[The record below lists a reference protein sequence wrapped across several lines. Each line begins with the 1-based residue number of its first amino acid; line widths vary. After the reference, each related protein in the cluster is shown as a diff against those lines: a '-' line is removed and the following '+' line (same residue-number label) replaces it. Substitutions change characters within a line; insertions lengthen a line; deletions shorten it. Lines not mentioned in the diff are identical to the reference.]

1 MQDLKQWGKKMFAI
15 KYKKIVVKKLS
26 TNFREATEI
35 VQVQSVFDI
44 KEDEVVIK
52 VKYCGINASD
62 VNYTAGKYLEGVNP
76 PFDAGFEAVGT
87 ILKKGSKVNLNL
99 GQPVVFARFGSFA
112 EYIVVPAKIV
122 IPIPEE
128 KREFLP
134 LLTSGLTASISLS
147 EIGEIKKGQTIL
159 ITAAAGATGLFAVI
173 LSKLK
178 GLHVIGTCSTEE
190 KIELLKKL
198 GCDRV
203 INYKKEDLN
212 TVLKNEYKNG
222 VDVVYESV
230 GGKFFDISVQNIAK
244 KGKIIVIGMI
254 SGYVSG
260 EAWNNSSGPSYN
272 LSSELLKKSA
282 SVRGF
287 FLLHYSHLFQQHM
300 LSLTQLLNE
309 GKLGDVV
316 DEKEFFGLE
325 SVATAIDYLFNGLNK
340 GKVIVTLGKKSN
352 L

>member
-147 EIGEIKKGQTIL
+147 EIGEIKKRTNHFNHSSCRCNRI
-159 ITAAAGATGLFAVI
+159 V
-173 LSKLK
+173 
-178 GLHVIGTCSTEE
+178 CSDIV
-190 KIELLKKL
+190 KIEGSSCNWNMLYRRKN
-198 GCDRV
+198 RV
-203 INYKKEDLN
+203 VEK
-212 TVLKNEYKNG
+212 
-222 VDVVYESV
+222 V
-230 GGKFFDISVQNIAK
+230 G
-244 KGKIIVIGMI
+244 M
-254 SGYVSG
+254 
-260 EAWNNSSGPSYN
+260 
-272 LSSELLKKSA
+272 
-282 SVRGF
+282 
-287 FLLHYSHLFQQHM
+287 
-300 LSLTQLLNE
+300 
-309 GKLGDVV
+309 
-316 DEKEFFGLE
+316 
-325 SVATAIDYLFNGLNK
+325 
-340 GKVIVTLGKKSN
+340 
-352 L
+352 